1 MIVDGTKAISQIKVL
16 IDSTWLP
23 GEAVKAFE
31 QAISIIQGCDLDS
44 CGDGITITL
53 EDGNELSPHVFEDVE
68 KIENATVI
76 VSRCIN
82 CGKTEIG
89 WYRNE

>member
-31 QAISIIQGCDLDS
+31 QAINIIQGCDLDS
-44 CGDGITITL
+44 CGDGLTITL
-53 EDGNELSPHVFEDVE
+53 EDGNELSPHVFEE
-68 KIENATVI
+68 YETIENATVHLM
-76 VSRCIN
+76 RCEN
-82 CGKTEIG
+82 CGKEEI
-89 WYRNE
+89 WWERR